1 MSAADPTAAF
11 FSNLRAARLVAPA
24 LLQELWV
31 WSGSGRANVQAVARE
46 LTRRGLLTAYQVKEV
61 FHGRGR
67 ALTLDRYVL
76 LDLLGEGGMGR
87 VYKAHDTRM
96 GRDLAVK
103 VIRAD
108 KLKHPAAAARF
119 EQEIQALSKMSHPNV
134 VTLFDA
140 GRAADTHFYVMEL
153 IDGTDL
159 TKMVRDRGPLPVP
172 EACAY
177 IRQAALGL
185 EHARLMG
192 LVHRDVKPS
201 NILVSRDG
209 RAVKLVDLGLA
220 RVIENADAAGGEE
233 AGRITQEGFVI
244 GTPDFLAPEQ
254 ARNPMAVDIRAD
266 IYALGGTLFY
276 VLTGRVPFDGANPT
290 EKLIRHCT
298 APPPP
303 LLPWRPDAPPPVEQI
318 VHWCLAKPAD
328 ARPQT
333 PKALADAL
341 LPFCPPPAS
350 GRYPVPGPGSGRVP
364 FPPAGYAPAPAYPS
378 PTAYPYPAP
387 PPAPPAPLP
396 APPPEPNRSSQIF
409 RLPPQTTEADPIRR
423 RAEPGFPWGTA
434 LLGLGVVLVATL
446 LAGGVYLQFFRPAAG
461 PVEGFTNSQ
470 GMRMVRVDGGT
481 FRMGSPADEP
491 GRKADEGPAHDVS
504 VRGPLLMSAAEVTHA
519 QFTKVTGASP
529 ARAGGLA
536 SGAQNLPVESVTWDE
551 ATDFCRRLTELEK
564 NQPWARR
571 GWAYRLPTEAE
582 WEYAARAGAAG
593 PFAFGP
599 QVEFGRQAVFRAAKD
614 DPLGVA
620 ADPKAPAFA
629 QEAGRAEANRWGLH
643 DLHGNVAEWCSDWY
657 KPGYPGEARADPT
670 GPADGDRRVVRGG
683 SYRTPAA
690 ATRSAARDSLRPSDA
705 RPDVGFRVV
714 YAPAAK

>member
-1 MSAADPTAAF
+1 MSSAADPTAAF
-11 FSNLRAARLVAPA
+11 FSNLRAARLVTPA
-24 LLQELWV
+24 QLQDLWV

-46 LTRRGLLTAYQVKEV
+46 LTRRGLLTAFQVREV
-61 FHGRGR
+61 YHGRGR

-87 VYKAHDTRM
+87 VYKAHDTRL

-134 VTLFDA
+134 VTVFDA

-159 TKMVRDRGPLPVP
+159 TKLVRDRGPLPVP
-172 EACAY
+172 EGCEY

-185 EHARLMG
+185 QHALDMG

-209 RAVKLVDLGLA
+209 RPEKRLVKLVDLGLA
-220 RVIENADAAGGEE
+220 RVMENADAAGGEE

-266 IYALGGTLFY
+266 IYALGGTLY
-276 VLTGRVPFDGANPT
+276 YILTGRVPFDGANPT
-290 EKLIRHCT
+290 EKLVRHCT
-298 APPPP
+298 DPPPL

-318 VHWCLAKPAD
+318 IHWCMAKDKA

-333 PKALADAL
+333 PRQLADAL
-341 LPFCPPPAS
+341 APFCPARAPGFAGPAS
-350 GRYPVPGPGSGRVP
+350 GRHPVPPPGAYPAAVPYPVPVP
-364 FPPAGYAPAPAYPS
+364 VPVPVPDAD
-378 PTAYPYPAP
+378 
-387 PPAPPAPLP
+387 
-396 APPPEPNRSSQIF
+396 PNRSSQIF
-409 RLPPQTTEADPIRR
+409 RLPPQTTADDPIRR
-423 RAEPGFPWGTA
+423 RAEPRFPWGTVMLGLGAAAVAA
-434 LLGLGVVLVATL
+434 LLGAVVYVQFLRAP
-446 LAGGVYLQFFRPAAG
+446 GGAPDA
-461 PVEGFTNSQ
+461 FTNSQ
-470 GMRMVRVDGGT
+470 GMRMVRLDGGT

-491 GRKADEGPAHDVS
+491 GRKADEGPAHEVT
-504 VRGPLLMSAAEVTHA
+504 VRGPLLMSATEVTHS
-519 QFTKVTGASP
+519 QFLNVTGSSP
-529 ARAGGLA
+529 ASAGGKA
-536 SGAQNLPVESVTWDE
+536 ARARHLPVESVTWDE
-551 ATDFCRRLTELEK
+551 ANDFCQKLTEAEK

-582 WEYAARAGAAG
+582 WEYAARAGTAG

-599 QVEFGRQAVFRAAKD
+599 QVVFGRQAVFRPGKD

-620 ADPKAPAFA
+620 DEALKPPSLAL
-629 QEAGRAEANRWGLH
+629 EAGKSEANPFGLH

-670 GPADGDRRVVRGG
+670 GATEGDRRVVRGG
-683 SYRTPAA
+683 SFRTPAA
-690 ATRSAARDSLRPSDA
+690 AVRSAARDSLRPADT